1 MEFETF
7 LKLYYKSLKMKHPSI
22 REGQLFMNL
31 LYEVRFDLYN
41 LLMYTNYDVFYK
53 DNESVSLT
61 IDYVRDKW

>member
-1 MEFETF
+1 
-7 LKLYYKSLKMKHPSI
+7 MKHPSI

-31 LYEVRFDLYN
+31 LYEVRSDLYN
-41 LLMYTNYDVFYK
+41 LLMYTDYDVFYK